1 MITAKDARN
10 KTERGKRTELE
21 GELRFLN
28 DAIVKEAERGNS
40 VVRFEGLLSEEAAAF
55 LIKYG
60 FTVTTDMVK
69 MHSVPYYSISW
80 E

>member
-1 MITAKDARN
+1 MITAKDARV
-10 KTERGKRTELE
+10 KTEKGKRTELE
-21 GELRFLN
+21 GELQFLN

-55 LIKYG
+55 LTKYG
-60 FTVTTDMVK
+60 FKVTTGMVK
-69 MHSVPYYSISW
+69 MYNVPYYSISW

>member
-10 KTERGKRTELE
+10 KTEMGKRTELE
-21 GELRFLN
+21 GELQFLN
-28 DAIVKEAERGNS
+28 DAIVKEAERGNY

-55 LIKYG
+55 LTKYG
-60 FTVTTDMVK
+60 FKVTTDMVK